1 MSAAK
6 RLPDGNHLRMKKD
19 FGGLPNNRLPWQ
31 KNEAQMKL
39 EHPIIPLAGRL
50 MITYI
55 FATSGIGKVFSWSS
69 NVQYMSTRHLP
80 LIPVLLAIAAIVEL
94 GGSICLITGY
104 QARIAAFIMFLYTTA
119 VTVIFHNYWAA
130 TGMMAGM
137 QETHFRKN
145 LAIMGGL
152 LILAYSGPG
161 KWALGEA
168 NRRTE
173 MG

>member
-6 RLPDGNHLRMKKD
+6 RLPSGNHLRMKKD
-19 FGGLPNNRLPWQ
+19 FGELPNNRLPWQ
-31 KNEAQMKL
+31 RNEAHMKL

-55 FATSGIGKVFSWSS
+55 FATSGIGKVFSWSD
-69 NVQYMSTRHLP
+69 NVKYMSTRHLP
-80 LIPVLLAIAAIVEL
+80 MIPVLLAIAAIVEL

-104 QARIAAFIMFLYTTA
+104 QARIAAFVMFLYTTA

-130 TGMMAGM
+130 TGMLAGM

-173 MG
+173 IG